1 MRYVQSSFVYAQLN
15 EVFSWTFLPLIGQGE
30 IHMSWGDY
38 LNTSASGGVREKAK
52 VIRKRVANLFAYL
65 RALPVKDYKSSRSL
79 M

>member
-30 IHMSWGDY
+30 IRMSWGDY
-38 LNTSASGGVREKAK
+38 LNTSASSGVREKAK